1 MILSDLKDRYNV
13 KMFDVFISYNHKIKD
28 QTKQLYDELK
38 SLNYKVWMDEAE
50 LSAGSNALTSELA
63 TAIKNSK
70 VILSCITTDYCRSFN
85 CNLEVEYA
93 SAKKK
98 QIIVLMIE
106 KIDTTKIDDLIVA
119 GRNQAS
125 GIGFI
130 IT

>member
-1 MILSDLKDRYNV
+1 
-13 KMFDVFISYNHKIKD
+13 MFDVFISYNWAIKA
-28 QTKQLYDELK
+28 QVQKLYAILQ
-38 SLNYKVWMDEAE
+38 SLNYKVWMDERE
-50 LSAGSNALTSELA
+50 LNAGNSPLTAELA

-70 VILSCITTDYCRSFN
+70 VILSCITKDYCKSFN

-98 QIIVLMIE
+98 QMVVLMIE
-106 KIDTTKIDDLIVA
+106 RMDTTEIDEIEVT
-119 GRNQAS
+119 GRDQAS

>member
-1 MILSDLKDRYNV
+1 
-13 KMFDVFISYNHKIKD
+13 MFDVFISYNRGIKE
-28 QTKQLYDELK
+28 QIQKLYDILT
-38 SLNYKVWMDEAE
+38 SLNYKVWMDERE
-50 LSAGSNALTSELA
+50 LNAGNSPLTTELA
-63 TAIKNSK
+63 LAIKNSK
-70 VILSCITTDYCRSFN
+70 VILSCITADYCKSFN

-98 QIIVLMIE
+98 QIIALMIE
-106 KIDTTKIDDLIVA
+106 KIDTTKIDEIQVT

>member
-1 MILSDLKDRYNV
+1 
-13 KMFDVFISYNHKIKD
+13 MFDVFISYNWG
-28 QTKQLYDELK
+28 TKKQVQQLYDILQ
-38 SLNYKVWMDEAE
+38 SLNYKVWLDERE
-50 LSAGSNALTSELA
+50 LIAGSSPLTAELA

-70 VILSCITTDYCRSFN
+70 VILSCITKDYCKSYN
-85 CNLEVEYA
+85 CNLEIEYA

-98 QIIVLMIE
+98 QMIVLMIE
-106 KIDTTKIDDLIVA
+106 RIDTTIIDEIQVT

>member
-1 MILSDLKDRYNV
+1 MY
-13 KMFDVFISYNHKIKD
+13 DVFISYNWGIKT
-28 QTKQLYDELK
+28 QVRQLYEVLA
-38 SLNYKVWMDEAE
+38 SLNYKVWLDERE
-50 LSAGSNALTSELA
+50 LNAGSSPLTAELA

-70 VILSCITTDYCRSFN
+70 VVLSCITTDYCKSYN

-98 QIIVLMIE
+98 QMIALMIE
-106 KIDTTKIDDLIVA
+106 RIDTTTIDEIEVT
-119 GRNQAS
+119 GREQSS

>member
-1 MILSDLKDRYNV
+1 MY
-13 KMFDVFISYNHKIKD
+13 DVFISYNHLIKA
-28 QTKQLYDELK
+28 QVQKLYDILT
-38 SLNYKVWMDEAE
+38 SLNYRVWLDERE
-50 LSAGSNALTSELA
+50 LNAGSSPLTTELA
-63 TAIKNSK
+63 LAIRDSK
-70 VILSCITTDYCRSFN
+70 VIISCITTDYCRSFN

-98 QIIVLMIE
+98 QMIVLMIE
-106 KIDTTKIDDLIVA
+106 KIDTTTIDEIQVT